1 MKFTLEKV
9 GNMVYLV
16 GEGDIIFKAWMAD
29 EFTERKLTNAVKK
42 ISADLNGNMTVER
55 KF

>member
-1 MKFTLEKV
+1 MKFTVEKI
-9 GNMVYLV
+9 GNMVYLSSEDV
-16 GEGDIIFKAWMAD
+16 IFKAWMAD